1 MYKSREIMIDTTQ
14 ELVVS
19 QTKRFNRSLLKTF
32 PPSPSQKKVL
42 KKKQETNLLGWK
54 KVQWRV
60 ASPT

>member
-1 MYKSREIMIDTTQ
+1 MIDTTQ

-42 KKKQETNLLGWK
+42 KKKQETNLLG
-54 KVQWRV
+54 
-60 ASPT
+60 

>member
-32 PPSPSQKKVL
+32 SPSPSQKKVL

-54 KVQWRV
+54 KVQ
-60 ASPT
+60 